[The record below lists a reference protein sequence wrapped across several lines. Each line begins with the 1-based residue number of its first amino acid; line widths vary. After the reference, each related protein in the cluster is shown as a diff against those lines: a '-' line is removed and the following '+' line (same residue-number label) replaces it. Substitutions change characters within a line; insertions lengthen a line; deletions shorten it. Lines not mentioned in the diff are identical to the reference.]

1 MTTFHIKIDQIMNIF
16 NINAVPR
23 TTRSASPGLDT
34 AIKYCEDSHKQTVMI
49 ISVGLN
55 PGGGQV
61 WGSWLLV
68 VFHLWS
74 GLVWSGDP
82 ADNLFTIWFLV
93 SSLLSALN
101 LPSYV
106 GIAWQPAMSVPV
118 CLLAA
123 PVFVSFK

>member
-16 NINAVPR
+16 NINAVPQ

-61 WGSWLLV
+61 WGSWLCFTSGLA
-68 VFHLWS
+68 WS
-74 GLVWSGDP
+74 GLVIRPIICLQFG
-82 ADNLFTIWFLV
+82 F
-93 SSLLSALN
+93 SSR
-101 LPSYV
+101 PSS
-106 GIAWQPAMSVPV
+106 QH
-118 CLLAA
+118 
-123 PVFVSFK
+123 